1 MGKTSCLMANN
12 FQNAAEVADQKAK
25 EAWNDNDEGLATI
38 KERY

>member
-1 MGKTSCLMANN
+1 MGKTSCVMANN

-25 EAWNDNDEGLATI
+25 EAWNDSEGLATI